1 MATWI
6 LTQTADAQLIL
17 RPVIWEKKKKKIN
30 QYVLNW
36 VGGPRES
43 IGNRFFIVRLR

>member
-17 RPVIWEKKKKKIN
+17 RPVIWEKKKKKKKN
-30 QYVLNW
+30 VLNW
-36 VGGPRES
+36 VGGPRKS

>member
-1 MATWI
+1 MATWS

-17 RPVIWEKKKKKIN
+17 RPVIWGKRRKKKEHL
-30 QYVLNW
+30 LNW

-43 IGNRFFIVRLR
+43 IGNRFFIARLR